1 MSHIFQMEKLQV
13 ILHRVFV
20 LAALLCVSI
29 SSNAQLTIGPFFNGG
44 VIAGITT
51 SQVDG
56 DENAGFHCIG
66 GFGGLFVERLV
77 SQSSHRFELTFSQKG
92 SADAKHTFRI
102 ATGYV
107 DATYLFQLNPSM
119 FFSQKAFELMRW
131 KLGTSLSVKAYET
144 VRFND
149 NLTQKAN
156 GFSRFDWQIVGG
168 LDFRITD
175 RLTFD
180 CRASYSIIPIQDR
193 FRNSVLWASLQWY
206 LI

>member
-1 MSHIFQMEKLQV
+1 MEKLQV
-13 ILHRVFV
+13 ILHNCFLLSV
-20 LAALLCVSI
+20 LLYCTLCGYSQPNGNQ
-29 SSNAQLTIGPFFNGG
+29 SFNGG
-44 VIAGITT
+44 FIVGATT

-66 GFGGLFVERLV
+66 GFGGLFVERLL

>member
-1 MSHIFQMEKLQV
+1 MEKLQV
-13 ILHRVFV
+13 IFHRVFV

-66 GFGGLFVERLV
+66 GFGGLFVERPFPKVL
-77 SQSSHRFELTFSQKG
+77 SHRFELTFSQKG

-107 DATYLFQLNPSM
+107 DATYLLQINSSETATL
-119 FFSQKAFELMRW
+119 KILETLRW
-131 KLGTSLSVKAYET
+131 KLGTSLSVKAYEM

-149 NLTQKAN
+149 NFRKKSN
-156 GFSRFDWQIVGG
+156 DFSRFDWQILCGMDVS
-168 LDFRITD
+168 LMPN
-175 RLTFD
+175 LLLD
-180 CRASYSIIPIQDR
+180 CRFSYSIIPIQDR
-193 FRNSVLWASLQWY
+193 YHNAVLWASLQWY
-206 LI
+206 LT

>member
-1 MSHIFQMEKLQV
+1 MEKLQV

-77 SQSSHRFELTFSQKG
+77 SQFSHRFELTFSQKG

-206 LI
+206 LT

>member
-77 SQSSHRFELTFSQKG
+77 SQFSHRFELTFSQKG

-206 LI
+206 LT

>member
-1 MSHIFQMEKLQV
+1 M
-13 ILHRVFV
+13 
-20 LAALLCVSI
+20 LCCTLCGYSQTNGNQ
-29 SSNAQLTIGPFFNGG
+29 SFNGG
-44 VIAGITT
+44 IIVGATT

-66 GFGGLFVERLV
+66 GFGGLFVERPI

-102 ATGYV
+102 STGYV

-119 FFSQKAFELMRW
+119 FFSQKAFELMHW
-131 KLGTSLSVKAYET
+131 KLGTSLSVKAYEN

-149 NLTQKAN
+149 NFSQKSTD
-156 GFSRFDWQIVGG
+156 FSRFDWQIVGG
-168 LDFRITD
+168 LDLQITD

-180 CRASYSIIPIQDR
+180 CRASYSIVPIQDR
-193 FRNSVLWASLQWY
+193 FRNLVLWASLQWY
-206 LI
+206 ITK

>member
-1 MSHIFQMEKLQV
+1 LSHIFQMEKLQV

-77 SQSSHRFELTFSQKG
+77 SQFSHRFELTFSQKG

-206 LI
+206 LT